1 MKAVAKRKKNSICPV
16 FSSDTLKDRFVP
28 LYVSQI
34 RSKAYTELS
43 ISAKQLYIIMRVH
56 AHSKEGR
63 ACLAMHGKETGIEYD
78 PEIYFV
84 FPASHQR
91 LYGYT
96 DRRNVDRYIKELE
109 RAGFIVRHEKN
120 WNLRKVTVY
129 KFVSDWK
136 G

>member
-1 MKAVAKRKKNSICPV
+1 MAKKKKFHICPV
-16 FSSDTLKDRFVP
+16 FSCDTLKDRFLL

-43 ISAKQLYIIMRVH
+43 LSAKQLYIVMRVH
-56 AHSKEGR
+56 AHSEEGR
-63 ACLAMHGKETGIEYD
+63 ACLAMHGKETGIECD

-91 LYGYT
+91 LYGYK

-109 RAGFIVRHEKN
+109 RAGFIIRYEVN

>member
-1 MKAVAKRKKNSICPV
+1 MAKKKKFHICPV
-16 FSSDTLKDRFVP
+16 FSCDTLKDRFLLV
-28 LYVSQI
+28 YVSQI

-43 ISAKQLYIIMRVH
+43 LSAKQLYIVMRVH
-56 AHSKEGR
+56 AHSEEGR

-91 LYGYT
+91 LYGYK

-109 RAGFIVRHEKN
+109 RAGFIIRYEVN

>member
-1 MKAVAKRKKNSICPV
+1 MAKKKKFHICPV
-16 FSSDTLKDRFVP
+16 FSCDTLKDRFLL

-43 ISAKQLYIIMRVH
+43 LSAKQLYIVMRVH
-56 AHSKEGR
+56 AHSEEGR

-91 LYGYT
+91 MYGYK

-109 RAGFIVRHEKN
+109 RAGFIIRYEVN

-136 G
+136 KG